1 MSDKTEE
8 PTPRRLKRAR
18 EEGDSPVS
26 GALVQAA
33 GFVVAMSLV
42 PAALAATVQRASWL
56 VHRALVDPFH
66 VFSAASLARD
76 VIVLT
81 VPMVGAAAL
90 AGAAVGFLQSGG
102 IVAVK
107 RISPDLNRANPIS
120 GLKNV
125 FNWQRAVS
133 VLRSLAAALIVGWL
147 AVRLL
152 VTHGADLV
160 RSIGSSPAA
169 AALASRLAGR
179 LAWIAALIGL
189 GLAGVD
195 VLITRYSWRKRLRMT
210 KDEVKR
216 EFRETEGDPEIKA
229 ARQRAHQE
237 MLSGATLAAV
247 KDATVVIVNPTHIA
261 AALRYSESDTDE
273 TEDSAPR
280 LVAKGEGELAKRI
293 VDAARAYGVPV
304 MRDVPVAR
312 ALSELEVGD
321 EIPEALYE
329 AVAEILRE
337 VWEHAESNAE
347 SH

>member
-8 PTPRRLKRAR
+8 PTPRRLKKAR

-26 GALVQAA
+26 GALVQAV
-33 GFVVAMSLV
+33 GFVVAMALV
-42 PAALAATVQRASWL
+42 PAALTATVQRASVL
-56 VHRALVDPFH
+56 VHRALADPFH
-66 VFSAASLARD
+66 VFSAAGLARD
-76 VIVLT
+76 VVVLT

-102 IVAVK
+102 VIAAK
-107 RISPDLNRANPIS
+107 KIAPDLNRANPIT

-147 AVRLL
+147 AVRLI
-152 VTHGADLV
+152 VTHGPALV
-160 RSIGSSPAA
+160 HSIGSVAA
-169 AALASRLAGR
+169 AAGLASELSRR
-179 LAWIAALIGL
+179 LAWIAALVGL

-195 VLITRYSWRKRLRMT
+195 VLITRYSWKKRLKMS

-216 EFRETEGDPEIKA
+216 EFKETEGDPEIKA

-237 MLSGATLAAV
+237 MLSGATIAAV
-247 KDATVVIVNPTHIA
+247 KEATVVIVNPTHIA
-261 AALRYSESDTDE
+261 AALRYEESDEDRTEE
-273 TEDSAPR
+273 TAPR
-280 LVAKGEGELAKRI
+280 LVAKGEGDLARRI

-304 MRDVPVAR
+304 VRDVPVAR
-312 ALSELEVGD
+312 ALSELEIGD

-337 VWEHAESNAE
+337 VWEQAKNEADST
-347 SH
+347 